1 MRRWLRWLGWGL
13 LAGLLTLVGF
23 LLFVLYTETG
33 LSWLLT
39 SGLRG
44 SGGSFE
50 ASAVRGNLASGYEI
64 DNAVIELPAVRI
76 SAKQIRVEVRPYR
89 LLRGVLQVDSLLL
102 DEAVYTIKPAPADP
116 GERQPLPKLDLPFD
130 LLLRQLELRNNAV
143 ELSREQPELSMDAPR
158 QFQFSAGAEEISIIS
173 GKLGVKGLAF
183 SHGEFAVSARGAVD
197 TLSGWAGEIESE
209 GEWSL
214 PEVAHRAR
222 LKLAGDTEKVDLG
235 FQLGEGGAVVN
246 LEARFDRPLDA
257 AGIDGRLRVDAFD
270 PKSFGLDLPF
280 KRLDLD
286 LEFLWSDSRL
296 DVGGPIS
303 VDGQPMDLRAN
314 GLALRGETLEI
325 GGFML
330 SSPQIGMLSGSGEW
344 PLAAGA
350 PPGKLTLET
359 KGLWLGDWRVPPVGE
374 VPRITTKLDLTGH
387 LEQWQAQLAGSW
399 TLGERAGKLQLSV
412 DGNDQRLLFAPS
424 RIEMG
429 TSAID
434 LSGELKLDEARE
446 FALDL
451 ALEAVDPA
459 LFVAE
464 WPGLLNGK
472 VRLSGALGEVPRWR
486 LDVESLTGQL
496 RELPIDA
503 HGSIAGAG
511 TAIDL
516 GDLELAWGGAGARLS
531 VPSEGELAV
540 DLTSFDLRQL
550 GPYEGLVSGQLSWR
564 PEEDLLATSRASLQI
579 DKAAFA
585 GVRIASARITKRTD
599 FEVDVLASKLAIGK
613 FDVDNVRLTSTGTAA
628 AHELAIVADTARARL
643 ELALRGAWIAP
654 VWDGAITRVE
664 LAETGGATWR
674 LDQPAGLRFESP
686 QLVLQPLCLS
696 AGDARLCAGVNRDEN
711 TTAIDLRSTAFPLAQ
726 LNAWFP
732 DSGMEL
738 AGKLEGGGRVTLSAD
753 GKTGGALDFTVREGS
768 VRGAGT
774 YEQAIPFDG
783 SLRFDSAAG
792 ALAARLR
799 LPDHGSV
806 ELSATGLGSE
816 GSSACADTAAR
827 IRAEGEQVDGEPALQ
842 ASGAEIAAACGSQ
855 AQVRARVDITDLSFV
870 DGVTAEIQSVRGS
883 LKGELSG
890 PLNDPLAASGSLES
904 SGLQF
909 ELPALGLRAT
919 SGKVTATLTGNRQL
933 ALDGR
938 FAIAPGELILE
949 GVVGLGD
956 GALTELRIRAN
967 NAGLIDL
974 PAVRLAGDTN
984 FVVTRRDGG
993 YAIDGGILLRGGRID
1008 LDRFAPEV
1016 PPSEDVFIEDAPPV
1030 EPGPPIH
1037 ADVSIA
1043 FIQAVDLRG
1052 YGLEGTLGGGLRITQ
1067 RPGSRTLAQGELTA
1081 TGVYNA
1087 YGQKLNIEKGRLVF
1101 SGGRADN
1108 PRLDILAVKRVNRQR
1123 VGVRVRGNAQRP
1135 LATLYSDPS
1144 LDQSE
1149 TLAYLVLG
1157 RPLATASGAD
1167 GQRLG
1172 EYADALETAGGNL
1185 IAGSIGKRLGLSAG
1199 VESLGSAIG
1208 SALVVGKY
1216 LSPRFFVGYGTTL
1229 LDATTLVILRY
1240 QITENIDFEIISGRE
1255 QKASVS
1261 WRTER

>member
-1 MRRWLRWLGWGL
+1 MRRWRRWLGFGA
-13 LAGLLTLVGF
+13 LAALLTLLGF
-23 LLFVLYTETG
+23 FLFVLYTEAG
-33 LSWLLT
+33 LSWLLA

-50 ASAVRGNLASGYEI
+50 AGAVRGNLASGYEI
-64 DNAVIELPAVRI
+64 DDAVIELPAVRI
-76 SAKQIRVEVRPYR
+76 SARQIRAEVKPFR

-102 DEAVYTIKPAPADP
+102 DQAVYTIKPAPANP

-143 ELSREQPELSMDAPR
+143 ELASAEAGPAGEAPR

-183 SHGEFAVSARGAVD
+183 SHGEFAVSASGAVD

-222 LKLAGDTEKVDLG
+222 LKLSGDTEKVDLG
-235 FQLGEGGAVVN
+235 FQLGESGAVVN
-246 LEARFDRPLDA
+246 LEARFDRPMDA
-257 AGIDGRLRVDAFD
+257 AGIDGRLRVEGFD
-270 PKSFGLDLPF
+270 PASFGLELPI
-280 KRLDLD
+280 KRLDLN

-296 DVGGPIS
+296 DVSGPIS
-303 VDGQPMDLRAN
+303 VDGQPMDLLAN

-330 SSPQIGMLSGSGEW
+330 ASPQIGRLSGSGEW
-344 PLAAGA
+344 PLSPSA
-350 PPGKLTLET
+350 PPGKLTLEAA
-359 KGLWLGDWRVPPVGE
+359 GLWLGDWRVAPVGE
-374 VPRITTKLDLTGH
+374 IPRITSKLDLTGN
-387 LEQWQAQLAGSW
+387 LERWQAQLAGDW
-399 TLGERAGKLQLSV
+399 TYGERSGRLKLSV
-412 DGNDQRLLFAPS
+412 DGNDERLEFAPS

-434 LSGELKLDEARE
+434 LSGELSLGETRE

-451 ALEAVDPA
+451 ALDEVDPA
-459 LFVAE
+459 LFVAD
-464 WPGLLNGK
+464 WPGHLDGK
-472 VRLSGALGEVPRWR
+472 VRLSGALGEIPRWR
-486 LDVESLTGQL
+486 LDVETLTGQL
-496 RELPIDA
+496 REQPIDA
-503 HGSIAGAG
+503 RGSIAGAG
-511 TAIDL
+511 TTIDL

-531 VPSEGELAV
+531 VPTEGELAV
-540 DLTSFDLRQL
+540 DLTNFDLSQL
-550 GPYEGLVSGQLSWR
+550 GPYEGLASGQLSWR
-564 PEEDLLATSRASLQI
+564 PGADLLASSRASLQVKDI
-579 DKAAFA
+579 LIA
-585 GVRIASARITKRTD
+585 GVRSASARVTKRAD
-599 FEVDVLASKLAIGK
+599 FQLELVASSLGVGKLVVDELK
-613 FDVDNVRLTSTGTAA
+613 LTSTGTAA
-628 AHELAIVADTARARL
+628 AHELIVVAQSSRARL
-643 ELALRGAWIAP
+643 ELTLRGTWAAP
-654 VWDGAITRVE
+654 AWDGAITRAE
-664 LAETGGATWR
+664 LAEKGGSQWK
-674 LDQPAGLRFESP
+674 LDQPAGLRFEGT
-686 QLVLQPLCLS
+686 QLALQPVCLS
-696 AGDARLCAGVNRDEN
+696 SGDARICTGVNRDEVA
-711 TTAIDLRSTAFPLAQ
+711 TTIDLRSSAFPLAQ

-732 DSGMEL
+732 DSGVEL
-738 AGKLEGGGRVTLSAD
+738 GGKLEGGGRIAFKAD
-753 GKTGGALDFTVREGS
+753 GKTGGALDFTIREGS
-768 VRGAGT
+768 VRGEGT

-783 SLRFDSAAG
+783 TLRFDSAAG
-792 ALAARLR
+792 ALDASLR
-799 LPDHGSV
+799 LPEHGSV
-806 ELSATGLGSE
+806 EVYATGLGSE
-816 GSSACADTAAR
+816 GSSACVDAAAR
-827 IRAEGEQVDGEPALQ
+827 VRAARQEADVDPTLRD
-842 ASGAEIAAACGSQ
+842 SGAELAAACGSQ

-883 LKGELSG
+883 LTGELSG
-890 PLNDPLAASGSLES
+890 PLNDPLAVRGSLES

-919 SGKVTATLTGNRQL
+919 SGKVVATLAGDRQL
-933 ALDGR
+933 KLDGK

-956 GALTELRIRAN
+956 GALTELTIKAN
-967 NAGLIDL
+967 NAGLVDL

-993 YAIDGGILLRGGRID
+993 FAIEGGILLRNGRID
-1008 LDRFAPEV
+1008 LDRFAPDV
-1016 PPSEDVFIEDAPPV
+1016 PPSEDVFIEDAPPT
-1030 EPGPPIH
+1030 EAGPPIH
-1037 ADVSIA
+1037 ADISIA

-1081 TGVYNA
+1081 SGVYNA
-1087 YGQKLNIEKGRLVF
+1087 YGQKLNLEKGRMIF

-1108 PRLDILAVKRVNRQR
+1108 PRFDLLAVKRVNRQR
-1123 VGVRVRGNAQRP
+1123 VGVRVRGNVRRP
-1135 LATLYSDPS
+1135 LATLYSDPN

-1157 RPLATASGAD
+1157 RSLSTASGAD

-1216 LSPRFFVGYGTTL
+1216 LSPRFFVGYGTSL
-1229 LDATTLVILRY
+1229 LDATQLVILRY
-1240 QITENIDFEIISGRE
+1240 QFTENIDLELISGRE